1 MIGTQLRT
9 LVIARLPLTLAALAA
24 PALLGACAGTLESG
38 TPVAADALCGEIAE
52 VVCDTDERCWSS
64 THGDDCLEE
73 QLADCEG
80 TLQPLLDD
88 PRLGYDELGAGRF
101 LAQLRMDAATCWQ
114 SPVDYDALRGILG
127 GTGAIGAD
135 CTPPSL
141 GAAALQVSA
150 LSCESGS
157 SCRLYLRSDGSTEGE
172 CSTRTDDACSH
183 AYDCG
188 GDQFC
193 SLPASWQPGVW
204 GSCRPLRANGWEC
217 ASDGECQSRYC
228 AGTCSARPEELRRL
242 VAPYTDVVLADLPAA
257 YLRLGETSGTRAVD
271 ETGSHNG
278 TLVGTA
284 THESEGAIE
293 GDDDGSVQLTGTNA
307 FVRVATIE
315 ELEGADGMSL
325 ECWFRQDDATAA
337 RPILEIAGEEHF
349 GPHIWNFDSGDKLY
363 ANFIDSENAPHSVMS
378 AEGVVMTGDWHHV
391 VATYDGA
398 AGRLYLD
405 GRRIGDTAMTGDLFV
420 DGELLIGHRN
430 AYGEADARNFVGAI
444 DEVAVYDHALSASR
458 ISRHH
463 TAGVE
468 GVIENRFP
476 LFRWIAP

>member
-1 MIGTQLRT
+1 MRFTALRS
-9 LVIARLPLTLAALAA
+9 LAALS
-24 PALLGACAGTLESG
+24 PVLLAACAGSIGSG
-38 TPVAADALCGEIAE
+38 TPVAADELCGEIAE
-52 VVCDTDERCWSS
+52 VVCNTDERCWSS
-64 THGDDCLEE
+64 THPDDCLET
-73 QLADCEG
+73 QLDECDR

-101 LAQLRMDAATCWQ
+101 LTQLRTEAQTCWQ
-114 SPVDYDALRGILG
+114 TPVDYDALRDILG
-127 GTGAIGAD
+127 GTGALGAD

-141 GAAALQVSA
+141 SASSLRTSA
-150 LSCESGS
+150 LSCESGT

-172 CSTRTDDACSH
+172 CSARTDDACSH

-188 GDQFC
+188 ANEFC
-193 SLPASWQPGVW
+193 SLPSSWQPGVW

-217 ASDGECQSRYC
+217 ASDGECESRYC

-242 VAPYTDVVLADLPAA
+242 VAPYTDVVMSDLPAA

-271 ETGSHNG
+271 LTGSGHNG

-284 THESEGAIE
+284 THETEGAIE
-293 GDDDGSVQLTGTNA
+293 GDRDGSIQLTGTNA
-307 FVRVATIE
+307 FVRVAAIE
-315 ELEGADGMSL
+315 ELAGADGMSL

-337 RPILEIAGEEHF
+337 RPILEIDAAEHF

-363 ANFIDSENAPHSVMS
+363 ANFIDSDFGAHSVMS
-378 AEGVVMTGDWHHV
+378 AENVVMPGDWHHV

-405 GRRIGDTAMTGDLFV
+405 GRRIGDTAMTGDLMV
-420 DGELLIGHRN
+420 EGEFLIGHRN
-430 AYGEADARNFVGAI
+430 AIGMGEARNFVGAI

-458 ISRHH
+458 VARHH

-468 GVIENRFP
+468 GVLENRFP
-476 LFRWIAP
+476 LFVWIAP